1 MLPIVFHSVETYQC
15 FFFVCLFGC
24 FFFLLLFFFVFLF
37 LLKSDVV
44 TWVETAKYFVN
55 WTHVHFLL
63 DEILYRFVWN
73 ERFGPGSYCKCC
85 RGIEKY
91 PENGFFFLP
100 WQFGIVASYRCLVT
114 QRLLSHTRSL
124 CVTWANSGL
133 RAASQNWHLCMSDV
147 FELLCLCNLK
157 TTRNDKIAD

>member
-24 FFFLLLFFFVFLF
+24 FFFLFLF
-37 LLKSDVV
+37 LLKSDIV

-91 PENGFFFLP
+91 PEKGFFLAVTVWYRRKLP
-100 WQFGIVASYRCLVT
+100 LSCHATPSFPYQVVVRDVIK
-114 QRLLSHTRSL
+114 QRSARGESELTPVHVWRF
-124 CVTWANSGL
+124 
-133 RAASQNWHLCMSDV
+133 RAPV
-147 FELLCLCNLK
+147 FM
-157 TTRNDKIAD
+157 

>member
-1 MLPIVFHSVETYQC
+1 MFLFCLSVRV
-15 FFFVCLFGC
+15 FFVFV
-24 FFFLLLFFFVFLF
+24 FVFVFLF
-37 LLKSDVV
+37 LLKSDIV

-91 PENGFFFLP
+91 PEKGFF
-100 WQFGIVASYRCLVT
+100 SCRDSLVSSQAAAVLSRNAFFPIPGR

-124 CVTWANSGL
+124 CVTWANSCL

>member
-24 FFFLLLFFFVFLF
+24 FFFLFLF
-37 LLKSDVV
+37 LLKSDIV

-91 PENGFFFLP
+91 PEKGFF
-100 WQFGIVASYRCLVT
+100 SCRDSLVSSQAAAVLSRMFPYQVVVRDVIK
-114 QRLLSHTRSL
+114 QRSARGESELTPVHVWRF
-124 CVTWANSGL
+124 
-133 RAASQNWHLCMSDV
+133 RAPV
-147 FELLCLCNLK
+147 FM
-157 TTRNDKIAD
+157 

>member
-15 FFFVCLFGC
+15 FFFVCLFEC
-24 FFFLLLFFFVFLF
+24 FFVLFCFCFVFLF
-37 LLKSDVV
+37 LLKSDIV

-91 PENGFFFLP
+91 PEKGFFSCRDSLVSSQAAAVLSRNAFFP
-100 WQFGIVASYRCLVT
+100 IPGRCAWRDQTAVCARRVRIDTCACLT
-114 QRLLSHTRSL
+114 FSSS
-124 CVTWANSGL
+124 CVY
-133 RAASQNWHLCMSDV
+133 V
-147 FELLCLCNLK
+147 
-157 TTRNDKIAD
+157 I

>member
-1 MLPIVFHSVETYQC
+1 MFLFCLFVRV
-15 FFFVCLFGC
+15 FFVFV
-24 FFFLLLFFFVFLF
+24 FVFLF
-37 LLKSDVV
+37 LLKSDIV

-91 PENGFFFLP
+91 PEKGFFSCRDSLVSSQAAAVLSRNAFFP
-100 WQFGIVASYRCLVT
+100 IPGRC
-114 QRLLSHTRSL
+114 SL
-124 CVTWANSGL
+124 TWANSGL